1 MKQTAI
7 EWLIVQIKNDHIQKA
22 LTGLEWKK
30 IFDQAKAMER
40 EQIID
45 AHGDEQSHLQDD
57 GSWRTVTAEHY
68 YNETYKQNI

>member
-40 EQIID
+40 EQIVEIVEKSR
-45 AHGDEQSHLQDD
+45 ATGL
-57 GSWRTVTAEHY
+57 TAEY
-68 YNETYKQNI
+68 LILTLYGGEQ